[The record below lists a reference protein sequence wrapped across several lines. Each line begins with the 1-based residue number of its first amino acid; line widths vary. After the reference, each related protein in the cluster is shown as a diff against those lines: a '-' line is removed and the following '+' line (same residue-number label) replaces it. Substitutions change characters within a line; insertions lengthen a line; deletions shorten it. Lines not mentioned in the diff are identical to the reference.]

1 MGSAIHARD
10 GNIPPLTVDTIGRVL
25 AAGLAGLLAWEAF
38 SRLVAPLWIGGPLDP
53 TGLIEMS
60 LGVSGQPALL
70 LHFVTGLVV
79 FPVGY
84 VFIVRPAA
92 LWIVP
97 VLPWPVLGLAYG
109 VGLWFFAM
117 FIIASVIG
125 GAPAFLGFQ
134 DLTWASLVGH
144 LVMGTAIA
152 WAANMLLAHR
162 G

>member
-1 MGSAIHARD
+1 MSSTPHTLD
-10 GNIPPLTVDTIGRVL
+10 GDIPSLTVDTLGRVL

-38 SRLVAPLWIGGPLDP
+38 SRFVAPLWIGGPLDP

-60 LGVSGQPALL
+60 LGVTGQAAQL
-70 LHFVTGLVV
+70 LHLLTGVV
-79 FPVGY
+79 LYPAGY

-92 LWIVP
+92 LRIVP
-97 VLPWPVLGLAYG
+97 GLPWPVLGLAYG
-109 VGLWFFAM
+109 VGLWVFAM
-117 FIIASVIG
+117 FIMASVIG

-144 LVMGTAIA
+144 VAMATAIA
-152 WAANMLLAHR
+152 WAANMLLARR